1 METKE
6 DKINTMVDLFRST
19 DPYNIDM
26 DYLREIIADLDNEH
40 KIKNRNI
47 VIDSILNKD
56 GDGEK

>member
-6 DKINTMVDLFRST
+6 DKINIMADLFRST
-19 DPYNIDM
+19 DSYNINM
-26 DYLREIIADLDNEH
+26 DYLRGIITDLDNEH

-47 VIDSILNKD
+47 VIDSILNKN

>member
-6 DKINTMVDLFRST
+6 DKINIMVDLFRST
-19 DPYNIDM
+19 DPYNINM
-26 DYLREIIADLDNEH
+26 DYLRGIIADLDNEH

-47 VIDSILNKD
+47 VMDSILNKN